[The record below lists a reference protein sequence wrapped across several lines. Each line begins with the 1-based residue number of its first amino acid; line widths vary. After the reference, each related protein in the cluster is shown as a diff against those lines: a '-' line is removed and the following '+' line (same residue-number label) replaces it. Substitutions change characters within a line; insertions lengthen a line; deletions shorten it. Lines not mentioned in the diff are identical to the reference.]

1 MKYLIFSFIL
11 MIIGLGGIL
20 YAGIMQMILCYNLYG
35 VIINHQHLIISHISL
50 LGYFGI
56 IPFSIGSVMIKI
68 GE

>member
-35 VIINHQHLIISHISL
+35 VIINQQHLIIPHISL

-56 IPFSIGSVMIKI
+56 IPFSIGSIMIKI